1 MRIFLLVLH
10 LLLTLVMI
18 SVILI
23 QRGEDANA
31 GSSSG
36 YGAMPG
42 SRSGKSLLTR
52 VTSILAALFFANCIG
67 MAIRIRKESKLGM
80 VSVVTKEDLSN
91 KEKLGKIPID
101 EQSGATADRNAQTPI
116 SHPKDSDLGQKIPS
130 SAPSNTPSVKSS
142 SSPQK

>member
-42 SRSGKSLLTR
+42 ARSGKSLLTR
-52 VTSILAALFFANCIG
+52 VTSILAAIFFANCIG
-67 MAIRIRKESKLGM
+67 MAILVRKESKLGM
-80 VSVVTKEDLSN
+80 VSMVTKKTILPPKTPAKMDQNS
-91 KEKLGKIPID
+91 
-101 EQSGATADRNAQTPI
+101 ATSSDDSHVASDNA
-116 SHPKDSDLGQKIPS
+116 GQK
-130 SAPSNTPSVKSS
+130 K
-142 SSPQK
+142 

>member
-42 SRSGKSLLTR
+42 ARSGKSLLTR
-52 VTSILAALFFANCIG
+52 VTSILAAIFFANCIG
-67 MAIRIRKESKLGM
+67 IAIKVRKDSKLGM
-80 VSVVTKEDLSN
+80 VSMVTKETILPPKTAEKINQNSATSSDDPHVASN
-91 KEKLGKIPID
+91 RIAESAPA
-101 EQSGATADRNAQTPI
+101 ESDRIAQA
-116 SHPKDSDLGQKIPS
+116 S
-130 SAPSNTPSVKSS
+130 SAPVASVKSNAG
-142 SSPQK
+142 QKK